1 MANIISI
8 ATAVPEWKHS
18 QEDILSFMQ
27 ASYQLNDIEKRKL
40 KFLYHQSGIH
50 YRHSVIKDYG
60 QQIRDENSFIPLNNT
75 DTYPTIDKRMQL
87 YNQHALPLSMDAA
100 AQCFTEQIKPTD
112 ITHLITVSCTGMSAP
127 GLDLALV
134 NALALPPT
142 INRTSINF
150 MGCYAAIHA
159 LKQADYI
166 CKAAAEANVLIVCTE
181 LCTLHFQKE
190 STPDN
195 ITSSLLFADGAAAV
209 IVSNQ
214 KSTKYILLND
224 FYSKLV
230 FRGNDS
236 MAWHISKDG
245 FLMTLSSYVP
255 QVIEEDI
262 DELLSEALSKK
273 DLTKNAIQHWCIHPG
288 GKKILEAFSKSTG
301 IDNEA
306 LKHAYHILSN
316 YGNMSSPTVL
326 FVLKEIWQVTGND
339 KKIFGCAFGPGLTI
353 ETFIATA
360 YTS

>member
-8 ATAVPEWKHS
+8 STAVPAWKHA
-18 QEDILSFMQ
+18 QEDILAFMQ
-27 ASYQLNDIEKRKL
+27 ASYQLDDTEKRKL
-40 KFLYHQSGIH
+40 KFLYHQSGIQ

-60 QQIRDENSFIPLNNT
+60 TSEQGENSFIPANHLAA
-75 DTYPTIDKRMQL
+75 YPDIDKRMQL
-87 YNQHALPLSMDAA
+87 YNQHALPLSLDAA
-100 AQCFTEQIKPTD
+100 TQCFTEQVTPAA

-127 GLDLALV
+127 GLDLAIV
-134 NALALPPT
+134 NALALSPT

-166 CKAAAEANVLIVCTE
+166 CKADTNATVLIVCTE
-181 LCTLHFQKE
+181 LCTLHFQKS
-190 STPDN
+190 STPNN

-209 IVSNQ
+209 IVSNLQ
-214 KSTKYILLND
+214 TAKYISLD
-224 FYSKLV
+224 AFFSKV
-230 FRGNDS
+230 AFRGNDS

-262 DELLSEALSKK
+262 DQLLLEALSKNNLSKK
-273 DLTKNAIQHWCIHPG
+273 DIQHWCVHPG
-288 GKKILEAFSKSTG
+288 GKKILEAFTKSTG
-301 IDNEA
+301 IENEA
-306 LKHAYHILSN
+306 LKHAYAILKG

-326 FVLKEIWQVTGND
+326 FVLKEIWEVAHNNE
-339 KKIFGCAFGPGLTI
+339 KIFGCAFGPGLTI

-360 YTS
+360 YTL